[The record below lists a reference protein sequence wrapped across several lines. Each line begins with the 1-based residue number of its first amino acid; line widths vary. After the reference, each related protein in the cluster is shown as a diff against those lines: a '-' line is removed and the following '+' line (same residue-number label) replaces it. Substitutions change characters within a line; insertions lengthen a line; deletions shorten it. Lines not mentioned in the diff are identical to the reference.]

1 MPQVNHNNISANVV
15 YVKDADGIYVPYV
28 QQGTK
33 EGASYIA
40 DIGVPTTRNNQSVA
54 PGAAINSHP
63 GDDSQA
69 FIWTE
74 ADNVRAYRIR
84 VTGGAV
90 GDYIKI
96 CEDAVN
102 GVQAAAWLGV
112 SVGTTPTSLDYE
124 KYLTAD
130 NATPSQRDNGWSEWN
145 YLSPNPDDLPL
156 TRLDYEAS
164 SAATDFVIEVETA

>member
-1 MPQVNHNNISANVV
+1 MDVLVR
-15 YVKDADGIYVPYV
+15 KDEKGLAAPVADVGI
-28 QQGTK
+28 
-33 EGASYIA
+33 
-40 DIGVPTTRNNQSVA
+40 PTTRNNQSVA

-69 FIWTE
+69 FIWSE
-74 ADNVRAYRIR
+74 ADNVRAYRVR

-102 GVQAAAWLGV
+102 GVQAAAWL
-112 SVGTTPTSLDYE
+112 SVAAGASATKLDYQ

-130 NATPSQRDNGWSEWN
+130 NATPSQREEGWSEWN
-145 YLSPNPDDLPL
+145 YLSPDPDDLPL
-156 TRLDYEAS
+156 TRLDYESS
-164 SAATDFVIEVETA
+164 SAATDFEIEVETA

>member
-1 MPQVNHNNISANVV
+1 MDVIVR
-15 YVKDADGIYVPYV
+15 KDEKGLAAPVADVGI
-28 QQGTK
+28 
-33 EGASYIA
+33 
-40 DIGVPTTRNNQSVA
+40 PTARNNQSVA
-54 PGAAINSHP
+54 PGVAINSHP

-69 FIWTE
+69 FIWPE

-90 GDYIKI
+90 GDYIKV

-112 SVGTTPTSLDYE
+112 AVGTSPTNLDYE

-130 NATPSQRDNGWSEWN
+130 NAIASQRDAGWSEWN
-145 YLSPNPDDLPL
+145 YLSSDPDDLPL

-164 SAATDFVIEVETA
+164 SAAADFLIEVETA